1 MKLIRMIPIM
11 ALLVVSQAAAF
22 GQQRAFEPFDRWKAA
37 VVAGNQTALA
47 ALYATA
53 PPAQT
58 QTPQGK
64 IQDPRE
70 EPQFWSALAS
80 QGLSDFQPKVLS
92 ISRPQPGEVAL
103 VLRIEFKVK
112 SSSGVQPITV
122 EGAQVWIQQGSDW
135 RIAMTQRSG
144 LTPSPT
150 FRLPQPVKP
159 NTALYPPPEKAE
171 EEISAA
177 LASAAKDHKRVI
189 LVFGANWCYDCHVL
203 DATFHSKDFA
213 GVVTA
218 NYHVVHINVGDEGD
232 KNLDLA
238 EKYGVPLKRARPHS
252 QPRRS
257 RSGRKSRLQ
266 PEERRI
272 RRQRPHRPRRRRRVS
287 QQVETRQLE
296 SGALLRQNFRKGSL
310 HAPDKLCLLR
320 RISEL
325 FQFLFRAR
333 LDRVSCLLV
342 VSCIRGQKV
351 HRPLGILARQILL
364 AVRDVCI
371 GKAIVSIR

>member
-1 MKLIRMIPIM
+1 MMRNMKLIRMISIV
-11 ALLVVSQAAAF
+11 ALLFVGQAATF
-22 GQQRAFEPFDRWKAA
+22 GQQGAATFEPFDRWKAA
-37 VVAGNQTALA
+37 VVAGSQSSLA
-47 ALYATA
+47 ALYTTT
-53 PPAQT
+53 PPAQA

-64 IQDPRE
+64 TQDPSE

-103 VLRIEFKVK
+103 VLRIEFRVK

-177 LASAAKDHKRVI
+177 LASAVKDHKRVI

-203 DATFHSKDFA
+203 DATFHSKTFA
-213 GVVTA
+213 PLVTA

-238 EKYGVPLKRARPHS
+238 ERYGVPLKGHV
-252 QPRRS
+252 
-257 RSGRKSRLQ
+257 
-266 PEERRI
+266 RI
-272 RRQRPHRPRRRRRVS
+272 PS
-287 QQVETRQLE
+287 
-296 SGALLRQNFRKGSL
+296 
-310 HAPDKLCLLR
+310 
-320 RISEL
+320 
-325 FQFLFRAR
+325 
-333 LDRVSCLLV
+333 
-342 VSCIRGQKV
+342 
-351 HRPLGILARQILL
+351 L
-364 AVRDVCI
+364 AVLDPDGKVIYSQKNGEFDDSVRIGPDDVAAFLT
-371 GKAIVSIR
+371 KWKPAS

>member
-1 MKLIRMIPIM
+1 MKMIRMISIV
-11 ALLVVSQAAAF
+11 ALLFASQAPAF
-22 GQQRAFEPFDRWKAA
+22 GQQSASAFEPFDRWKAA
-37 VVAGNQTALA
+37 VLAGNQTALA

-112 SSSGVQPITV
+112 SSSGLQPITV
-122 EGAQVWIQQGSDW
+122 EAAQVWIQQGNDW
-135 RIAMTQRSG
+135 RIAMTRRDG

-177 LASAAKDHKRVI
+177 LASAAKDRKRVI

-203 DATFHSKDFA
+203 DATFHSKTFA
-213 GVVTA
+213 PVVTA

-238 EKYGVPLKRARPHS
+238 EKYGVPLKGHV
-252 QPRRS
+252 
-257 RSGRKSRLQ
+257 
-266 PEERRI
+266 RI
-272 RRQRPHRPRRRRRVS
+272 PS
-287 QQVETRQLE
+287 
-296 SGALLRQNFRKGSL
+296 
-310 HAPDKLCLLR
+310 
-320 RISEL
+320 
-325 FQFLFRAR
+325 
-333 LDRVSCLLV
+333 
-342 VSCIRGQKV
+342 
-351 HRPLGILARQILL
+351 L
-364 AVRDVCI
+364 AVLDPDGKVVYSQKNGEFDDSVRIGPDDVAAFLT
-371 GKAIVSIR
+371 KWKPAS